1 LNQAWN
7 FVPAVLLIAT
17 VGWVADRALDAGLRV
32 PGFSLVVGFAGY
44 LFGTWVW
51 DTGGLGG
58 GPIVASVDL
67 VPLAAGTLIVAFVLK
82 LVGLGVTGP
91 RR

>member
-1 LNQAWN
+1 LIQTWHII
-7 FVPAVLLIAT
+7 PAVLVIAA
-17 VGWVADRALDAGLRV
+17 VGWLAARAFDSGVRV

-58 GPIVASVDL
+58 GPIVASIDL
-67 VPLAAGTLIVAFVLK
+67 VPLAAGTLIVAFLLK
-82 LVGLGVTGP
+82 LVGLGVVGP